1 VNAYLPHSDQDRAQM
16 LAAVG
21 ATSVDDLFAALPES
35 LRVAGLA
42 LPPGLTEAETRDHL
56 QLLADENK
64 VWGHSSFVG
73 AGFYRHHVPA
83 AVRAMI
89 GRSEFATS
97 YTPYQA
103 EVSQGTL
110 AHIFEFQTAVCELTG
125 LDVANASL
133 WDGPSA
139 AAEAA
144 FLALRA
150 TGRDRMALSGALHP
164 ETNQVISTYAAGP
177 GFSITPLPV
186 DETSGQTPPPL
197 SGPPS
202 DTGVVVLQQPNFFG
216 VVEDTAAW
224 AKAAHQAG
232 ALLVVVQNPVT
243 LGVLEAPGVLGA
255 DIAVGDVQP
264 LGNGL
269 NFGGPSAGYMA
280 CRGSLLRQLPGRLV
294 GRTVDAEGRT
304 CYTLTLQ
311 AREQH
316 IRRAKATS
324 NICSNQALNALAATV
339 YLALLGPVGLRELGS
354 LCLQRA
360 HALQERLK
368 ALPGVTAAF
377 SGPFFH
383 EFTLRLP
390 FPANEFRRR
399 LREQGVDPGI
409 PLGRWFLEKDREL
422 LVAVTEVNS
431 PTGLDRYVEAAG
443 RALTEGVAA

>member
-1 VNAYLPHSDQDRAQM
+1 M
-16 LAAVG
+16 LGAVG
-21 ATSVDDLFAALPES
+21 VASLDDLFAHLPQS
-35 LRVAGLA
+35 LRLEGLA
-42 LPPGLTEAETRDHL
+42 LPSGLTEAETRDHL
-56 QLLADENK
+56 QLLAGADT
-64 VWGHSSFVG
+64 VWGGSSFVG
-73 AGFYRHHVPA
+73 GGFYRHHVPA
-83 AVRAMI
+83 AVRAMV

-110 AHIFEFQTAVCELTG
+110 EHIFEFQTAVCELTG
-125 LDVANASL
+125 LDVSNASL

-150 TGRDRMALSGALHP
+150 TGRDHIALSGALHP
-164 ETNQVISTYAAGP
+164 ETAQVISTYAAGP
-177 GFSITPLPV
+177 GFTITALPV
-186 DETSGQTPPPL
+186 DETGGQTPPPAA
-197 SGPPS
+197 GVAQG
-202 DTGVVVLQQPNFFG
+202 TGVVVVQQPNFFG
-216 VVEDTAAW
+216 VIEDTAAW
-224 AKAAHQAG
+224 ADAAHQAG
-232 ALLVVVQNPVT
+232 ALLAVIQNPVT
-243 LGVLEAPGVLGA
+243 LGVLEAPGASGA
-255 DIAVGDVQP
+255 DIVVGDVQP

-354 LCLQRA
+354 VCLQRA
-360 HALQERLK
+360 HALRGRLE

-377 SGPFFH
+377 TGPFFH
-383 EFTLRLP
+383 EFALRLP
-390 FPANEFRRR
+390 LPAPEFRRR

-409 PLGRWFLEKDREL
+409 PLGRWFPQRDREL
-422 LVAVTEVNS
+422 LVAVTEVNA
-431 PTGLDRYVEAAG
+431 PVWLDRYVEAAN
-443 RALTEGVAA
+443 RALREEVAA